1 MRPRADLVRELAD
14 GLRPVRRPL
23 SPLALAF
30 LWLGGTWSFVVTVT
44 LTTGDVRPGAF
55 AQLAASPRFA
65 GEMLLGLLA
74 GVVAIYSA
82 TDLGIPRPTAPWRRI
97 ALATLMMAGWVG
109 SYVYGLWDPT
119 LEPSML
125 GKRPGCNFEVLLFA
139 APPAVAA
146 AWIVRRSLPLA
157 RVWTGGIMAAA
168 AAAVP
173 ALFMQLA
180 CMYDPAH
187 ILSHHLAPVALAAVA
202 GGLLG
207 PVVFRRL

>member
-1 MRPRADLVRELAD
+1 MRSRADLVRELAD

-23 SPLALAF
+23 SPLALTI
-30 LWLGGTWSFVVTVT
+30 LWIAGAWSFVVAAT
-44 LTTGDVRPGAF
+44 LATGDVRPGAF
-55 AQLAASPRFA
+55 SQLSASPRFA
-65 GEMLLGLLA
+65 GEMLLGLLV
-74 GVVAIYSA
+74 GIVAIHSA
-82 TDLGIPRPTAPWRRI
+82 AELGVPRPAPPRRRV
-97 ALATLMMAGWVG
+97 ALAMVLMAGWVG
-109 SYVYGLWDPT
+109 AYVYGLWDPT

-125 GKRPGCNFEVLLFA
+125 GKRAGCSFEVLLFA

-168 AAAVP
+168 AATVP
-173 ALFMQLA
+173 ALLMQLA

-187 ILSHHLAPVALAAVA
+187 ILSHHLAPIALATVA
-202 GGLLG
+202 GGVLG